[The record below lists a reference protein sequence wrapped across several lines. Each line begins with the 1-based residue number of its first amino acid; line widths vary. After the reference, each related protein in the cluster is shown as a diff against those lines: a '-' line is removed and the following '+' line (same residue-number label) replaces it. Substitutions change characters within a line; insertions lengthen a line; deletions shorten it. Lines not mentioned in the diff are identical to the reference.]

1 MSRLD
6 EEALLQ
12 KSSLFDAEWY
22 QACYPDVRYAGMTP
36 EQHFLE
42 YGWRLGRDPG
52 PRFST
57 AAYLQRHDDVR
68 RADVNPL
75 LHYLRNGESE
85 GRRIDPASEVPR
97 THVKSAPPPLPSQ
110 QPREIPQD
118 REKRLELQ
126 LEDTQQLLEYYFRR
140 CQELQGQFL
149 DH

>member
-12 KSSLFDAEWY
+12 KSTLFDAEWY

-36 EQHFLE
+36 EQHFLK

-85 GRRIDPASEVPR
+85 GRRIDAASEVPR
-97 THVKSAPPPLPSQ
+97 IFLKAAAPSLPSQ
-110 QPREIPQD
+110 KLRQIPQD
-118 REKRLELQ
+118 REGQLTLQ

-140 CQELQGQFL
+140 CQELQSQHL